1 MTLAPPTLEATM
13 NDIPLEYLLDTS
25 RNTLGEYQL
34 LHMKRASEV
43 EKQMRDLLR
52 LYVDE
57 MAAAGF
63 ALYLREH
70 REAIFKH
77 CTSVTV
83 VPRLEN

>member
-1 MTLAPPTLEATM
+1 M
-13 NDIPLEYLLDTS
+13 
-25 RNTLGEYQL
+25 
-34 LHMKRASEV
+34 HMKRASEI
-43 EKQMRDLLR
+43 EKQMRELLR

-77 CTSVTV
+77 CNSLTV
-83 VPRLEN
+83 VPILEN